1 MARSQHVD
9 LNWGWP
15 NSATC
20 IGDAEIVKNKTREK
34 GRDEVSFFLVLYP
47 EVQAIPAL
55 DFSETPLYP
64 TVNSLFALFD
74 GTGVLVTCCL
84 SVPMNSG
91 KLPLGGFNDVGLISS
106 ISLRA
111 L

>member
-1 MARSQHVD
+1 M
-9 LNWGWP
+9 
-15 NSATC
+15 
-20 IGDAEIVKNKTREK
+20 E
-34 GRDEVSFFLVLYP
+34 SFFLVLYP
-47 EVQAIPAL
+47 EVQAVPAL
-55 DFSETPLYP
+55 DFSETPLYL

-91 KLPLGGFNDVGLISS
+91 KLPVGGFKDVGLIPS
-106 ISLRA
+106 ISLCV